1 MKIRIHTLVFSIA
14 FVAFCIPVF
23 GQVEFYPA
31 ADKNLRT
38 VPDPALA
45 EIKLI
50 NVTIAPPDTEQIKDN
65 LHLKELKGK
74 IEQKLQKAKINVFI
88 PKEGVRYRLPIISN
102 LKVHIGMLKFVDSE
116 KYVFLIQT
124 SLSRLVNLAVSQTH
138 SFRTDVWKTEPAM
151 QIVSIEDMSAKVA
164 EIVLQQA
171 ETFINAYLEA
181 NPKGRQPADA
191 NEVRSVTAPKKQAR
205 PAAKPAVA
213 KYEYVASKNSKVFH
227 KPDCSSAKKISPKNL
242 VGYNSRDE
250 VLKAGRRPC
259 KLCKP

>member
-1 MKIRIHTLVFSIA
+1 MKTRIHTFVFSIA

-50 NVTIAPPDTEQIKDN
+50 NVTIVPPDTEQIKDN

-138 SFRTDVWKTEPAM
+138 SFRTDVWKTHPAM
-151 QIVSIEDMSAKVA
+151 QAASLQNMPA
-164 EIVLQQA
+164 EVTNVVLQQV
-171 ETFINAYLEA
+171 ETFIHAYLVA
-181 NPKGRQPADA
+181 NPQGAKTDSNVSQI
-191 NEVRSVTAPKKQAR
+191 APKQQAKL
-205 PAAKPAVA
+205 AAKPAVA

-227 KPDCSSAKKISPKNL
+227 KPECSSAKRILPKNL

-250 VLKAGRRPC
+250 ALKAGKRPC